1 MEDRMERIMD
11 QALKLGAEHVEVRY
25 QEDASRSYLIKN
37 GEPEM
42 SASEA
47 GSGISFRV
55 LVDGALGFGASN
67 HPQESVMLDVLHRCI
82 RNTRS
87 SARMRDRPIR
97 LAEHVPCRASYQ
109 VSQRRPFQDRE
120 ADIMEYLLSVDSAA
134 MEGAKSHGA
143 DLPGRF
149 LQLEVLQTSK
159 LFINSEGS
167 RVESVIPRCMMH
179 MILTAMG
186 TQGSSQRSL
195 SRGGS
200 GGWEVV
206 ESWDLIRAANEE
218 GTMLAEVLTTAKPLE
233 GGVYDVVLG
242 PEVVGL
248 VAHESSGHPAEAD
261 RILGREAAQAGE
273 TYLDTGSKGRKVGS
287 ELVNVIDDPTLPNS
301 FGYYLYDD
309 EGVPARPRQ
318 LIRGGVIEEFLHNR
332 ETAAEMGCDS
342 NGSSRSVSYQREPIV
357 RMANTYVA
365 PGDHTL
371 TELLEDIKDGVLIKN
386 FMEWNIDDRRYN
398 QRYVGLEAHLVK
410 DGELVGLVRN
420 PALEITTPALWSAV
434 DAVGRE
440 LSFDSAFCGKGDPM
454 QGIPVWT
461 GGPHLRLRNVRLGG
475 SA

>member
-1 MEDRMERIMD
+1 MEDRMERMMD
-11 QALKLGAEHVEVRY
+11 EALRLGAEHVELRH
-25 QEDASRSYLIKN
+25 QEDLSRSYLLKN
-37 GEPEM
+37 GCPEM

-47 GSGISFRV
+47 SSGISFRV

-67 HPQESVMLDVLHRCI
+67 HPDESVIRDVLQRCV

-97 LAEHVPCRASYQ
+97 LAEEDACRASYQ

-120 ADIMEYLLSVDSAA
+120 SDIQDYLRSVDSAA
-134 MEGAKSHGA
+134 LEGVRSQGA

-179 MILTAMG
+179 MILTAVG
-186 TQGSSQRSL
+186 PQGSAQRSL

-206 ESWDLIRAANEE
+206 DSWDLLRAAKDE
-218 GTMLAEVLTTAKPLE
+218 GAMLAKVLTHAQPLR
-233 GGVYDVVLG
+233 GDVYDVILG

-273 TYLDTGSKGRKVGS
+273 TYLDQDSRGLRVGS
-287 ELVNVIDDPTLPNS
+287 ELVNVVDDPTLPNS

-309 EGVPARPRQ
+309 EGVKARPRD

-332 ETAAEMGCDS
+332 ETGAEMGCGS
-342 NGSSRSVSYQREPIV
+342 NGSSRSLSFNREPIV
-357 RMANTYVA
+357 RMANTFVA
-365 PGDHTL
+365 PGDHSL
-371 TELLEDIKDGVLIKN
+371 AEMLEGIKNGVLIKN

-420 PALEITTPALWSAV
+420 PALEISTPALWSAV
-434 DAVGRE
+434 DAVGKD

-461 GGPHLRLRNVRLGG
+461 GGPHLRLRDVRLGG